1 MKRSRVRLRVLAE
14 LSALRISYKS
24 VHWIRSYCFY
34 KHWKEKNVFS
44 PNVHFWHLHQCS
56 LSLWQFWLKI
66 VTGLMFYITKHYR
79 NEIILSP
86 CKCRRD
92 IHVAFQNG
100 IYYWE
105 ERIICLPPPPR
116 SKHFPLGADPTEKV
130 DKGTVVEEF
139 LSLKVYPF
147 TLIYCGPTVIDRM
160 SRLIS
165 VCLIRICSVYILS
178 YKVPP

>member
-1 MKRSRVRLRVLAE
+1 MPAG
-14 LSALRISYKS
+14 
-24 VHWIRSYCFY
+24 HT
-34 KHWKEKNVFS
+34 
-44 PNVHFWHLHQCS
+44 CS
-56 LSLWQFWLKI
+56 LP
-66 VTGLMFYITKHYR
+66 
-79 NEIILSP
+79 E
-86 CKCRRD
+86 
-92 IHVAFQNG
+92 QNLLLRG
-100 IYYWE
+100 KNY
-105 ERIICLPPPPR
+105 LPPPTPR
-116 SKHFPLGADPTEKV
+116 SKPFPLGADPTEKV